1 MLQVAECRGVD
12 LYCQTVTV
20 IQSKKTTLV
29 EVEQLL
35 SGMEDMPSMSPLADQ
50 TRGGRLRPE

>member
-1 MLQVAECRGVD
+1 
-12 LYCQTVTV
+12 V
-20 IQSKKTTLV
+20 IQSKKTTLA
-29 EVEQLL
+29 EVEILL